1 MNAGNYPCATPGCR
15 ENVAYSDYIERH
27 VQLCQKHLDIHR
39 RKYAQTSI
47 DRKRKCAINSSK
59 LEEYDGMCEE
69 IADLQLAY
77 DRQTTEYAKLKQAY
91 HDLKK
96 NQFRNHQRY

>member
-1 MNAGNYPCATPGCR
+1 
-15 ENVAYSDYIERH
+15 
-27 VQLCQKHLDIHR
+27 
-39 RKYAQTSI
+39 
-47 DRKRKCAINSSK
+47 
-59 LEEYDGMCEE
+59 MCEE